1 MSENTSPAH
10 NLNPNLNPS
19 PYTEETLKAFRAITT
34 ASLADAVEQHGQRGY
49 LAGIIHQVA
58 PGEGTLAGPAVTVR
72 EIPAA
77 EAGPPT
83 HALEA
88 IDESPAGSI
97 VCIDAGGADI
107 AVWGGLMTAGAVA
120 RRLAGCVLDGGVR
133 DVTEINRDFP
143 SFAVYAR
150 STVPATT
157 LGRIRTVALNEPV
170 VIGGVDIRPG
180 DLIVADRDGVVRV
193 PAHLVGPV
201 LDTAQEIEE
210 REKEQT
216 RLILGTGSLRE
227 GLSRYNRI

>member
-1 MSENTSPAH
+1 MSEHA
-10 NLNPNLNPS
+10 PS
-19 PYTEETLKAFRAITT
+19 TPPQAGRYTEETLNAFRAVTT
-34 ASLADAVEQHGQRGY
+34 ASLADAVEQHGRRGY
-49 LAGIIHQVA
+49 LAGALHQVA
-58 PGEGTLAGPAVTVR
+58 PGAGTLAGPAVTVR

-83 HALEA
+83 HALQA
-88 IDESPAGSI
+88 IDEAPAGSV

-120 RRLAGCVLDGGVR
+120 RGLAGCVLEGGVR
-133 DVTEINRDFP
+133 DVTEITRDFP
-143 SFAVYAR
+143 DFAVYAR

-170 VIGGVDIRPG
+170 VVGGVDIHPE

-193 PAHLVGPV
+193 PAELVAAV
-201 LDTAQEIEE
+201 LATAQEIEE

-216 RLILGTGSLRE
+216 RHILGSGSLRA
-227 GLSRYNRI
+227 GLARYNRI